1 MTTSARMLVAIVGMS
16 LGLVG
21 LVINN
26 ADKGWTAL
34 GTFGAGCFIVGI
46 VAALVTL
53 RRARS

>member
-1 MTTSARMLVAIVGMS
+1 MLVAIVGMS
-16 LGLVG
+16 FGLVA
-21 LVINN
+21 LVIDN

-34 GTFGAGCFIVGI
+34 GAVGVACFAVGI